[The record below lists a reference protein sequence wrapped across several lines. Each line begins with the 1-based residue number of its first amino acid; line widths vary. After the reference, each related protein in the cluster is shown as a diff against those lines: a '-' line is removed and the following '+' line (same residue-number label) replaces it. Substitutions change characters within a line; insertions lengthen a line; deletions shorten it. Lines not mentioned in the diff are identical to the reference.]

1 MSPLGKLNI
10 PYLSCNIDVIR
21 KVVPRHYATSHR
33 KPVETSFVF
42 FILPADNR
50 GALRDLEGLEKLVE
64 FVGNKV
70 SGENAFVKL
79 RKWKNI
85 CMCLMCDFLQEYEDL
100 HVQALQVLSN
110 CLQDVESMQVVYL
123 SFLTSCLMDF
133 LVM

>member
-1 MSPLGKLNI
+1 MKYTAFKLQ
-10 PYLSCNIDVIR
+10 YRCHQEGSASE
-21 KVVPRHYATSHR
+21 HYATCR
-33 KPVETSFVF
+33 WNPVETSFAF

-70 SGENAFVKL
+70 SVENTFVKL

-85 CMCLMCDFLQEYEDL
+85 YMCLMCDFLQEYEDL

-123 SFLTSCLMDF
+123 SFLTCLMYF
-133 LVM
+133 S

>member
-1 MSPLGKLNI
+1 M
-10 PYLSCNIDVIR
+10 
-21 KVVPRHYATSHR
+21 
-33 KPVETSFVF
+33 ETSFAF

-70 SGENAFVKL
+70 SVENTFVKL

-85 CMCLMCDFLQEYEDL
+85 YMSLMCDFLQEYEDL

-123 SFLTSCLMDF
+123 SFLTCLMDF
-133 LVM
+133 L

>member
-1 MSPLGKLNI
+1 MKYTAFKLQ
-10 PYLSCNIDVIR
+10 YRCHQEGSASE
-21 KVVPRHYATSHR
+21 HYATSR
-33 KPVETSFVF
+33 WNPVETSFAF

-70 SGENAFVKL
+70 SVENTFVKL

-85 CMCLMCDFLQEYEDL
+85 YMSLMCDFLQEYEDL

-110 CLQDVESMQVVYL
+110 CLQDVESMQVVL
-123 SFLTSCLMDF
+123 IPFISHLFNVLF